1 MSVGPIVSTSIFTR
15 CPDVVCRQVGAESV
29 LVPIRQH
36 VGNLDYVYT
45 LSAVAATVWELL
57 DGARDVASIIEAVC
71 DVYDVD
77 RDTAAADVSALLTD
91 LGEAAL
97 ISQVS

>member
-1 MSVGPIVSTSIFTR
+1 MSTSIFSR
-15 CPDVVCRQVGAESV
+15 SPDVVCRQVGAESV

-45 LSAVAATVWELL
+45 LSAVAASVWELL
-57 DGARDVASIIEAVC
+57 DGTKNVGTIVDAIC
-71 DVYDVD
+71 DEYDID
-77 RDTAAADVSALLTD
+77 RDTAASDVSALLTD